1 MRFIIVNSKKNANLK
16 TENYVLFGGF
26 AEGLSLGGSLS
37 DNSEGLL
44 WIGKGGARI
53 YRSFA
58 KQTNKQ
64 KKHTKQVVGTSK
76 DYC

>member
-1 MRFIIVNSKKNANLK
+1 MRFIIFNSKKNANLK

-44 WIGKGGARI
+44 WIEKGGARI

-58 KQTNKQ
+58 KKIN
-64 KKHTKQVVGTSK
+64 KQVVGTST